1 MLVMSNTGPHLRMAS
16 KTGCFAC
23 VMIDMNV
30 FDSVRENTDLEA
42 LLIDAKGF
50 A

>member
-1 MLVMSNTGPHLRMAS
+1 MSNTGPHLHTAS
-16 KTGCFAC
+16 KTGCFAN

-30 FDSVRENTDLEA
+30 IDSVRENIDLEA